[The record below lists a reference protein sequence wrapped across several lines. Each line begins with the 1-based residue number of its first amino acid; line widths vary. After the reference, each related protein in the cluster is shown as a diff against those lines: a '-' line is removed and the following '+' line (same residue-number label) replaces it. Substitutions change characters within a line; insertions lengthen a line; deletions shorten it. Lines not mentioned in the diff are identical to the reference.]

1 MKTGIKLKRLL
12 SALLVAAMLVSV
24 SACAGTTATTDTTI
38 KADTAATTTK
48 ATTDAA
54 TAETTAST
62 QPITLTMWS
71 IATESD
77 SFNPAYTK
85 AIADYEVAHPN
96 VKIVH
101 ETFENESYKTKIK
114 SAVAANELPDIFYT
128 WGGGFSRSFVESGK
142 VFAIDDFYTD
152 EYKAQ
157 LSTAALGNATYDG
170 KLYGVTY
177 TTPISLLYY
186 NKAMFDKLGLAAPT
200 TFDELKAVCQKFLD
214 NGITPFG
221 ISVKDTWVT
230 AMCHDALTLKSVGP
244 TALKD
249 VLTKAGGSYNSA
261 DFLNADTKFMELVDM
276 GAFIEG
282 ATGLS
287 NDEASAMFYDGTVPM
302 YITGSWMGGSIMTDA
317 ANPTDFDVAP
327 IPVLNSATAKITDF
341 MGGAA
346 DTLMVAESS
355 PNKEAAA
362 QAVFELSKSI
372 SMYAYLSGS
381 GIPAWKVDYDDSTVN
396 AITAKEAELA
406 GNATSFTLWFDTLME
421 ADDAGE
427 YLANLQELYVGNMTP
442 QEFDEAMAAQ
452 LEG

>member
-1 MKTGIKLKRLL
+1 MI
-12 SALLVAAMLVSV
+12 LVAGMLASV
-24 SACAGTTATTDTTI
+24 SACAGTS
-38 KADTAATTTK
+38 

-54 TAETTAST
+54 TKAAAAATTAAATTKGEETAKAEETAASAED
-62 QPITLTMWS
+62 ITLTMWS

-77 SFNPAYTK
+77 SFNPAYNQ
-85 AIADYEVAHPN
+85 AIADYEDAHPN

-114 SAVAANELPDIFYT
+114 SAVAANELPDIFFT
-128 WGGGFSRSFVESGK
+128 WGGGFSQSFVESGK
-142 VFAIDDFYTD
+142 VFAIDQYYTD

-157 LSTAALGNATYDG
+157 ISSAALGNATYDG

-177 TTPISLLYY
+177 STPISLLFY
-186 NKAMFDKLGLAAPT
+186 NKAMFEEQGLTAPT
-200 TFDELKAVCQKFLD
+200 TFDELKAVCQKFID

-249 VLTKAGGSYNSA
+249 VLTKVGGSYNSA

-276 GAFIEG
+276 GAFIDG

-317 ANPTDFDVAP
+317 ADPTQFDCAP
-327 IPVLNSATAKITDF
+327 IPVLNDSTAKITDF

-346 DTLMVAESS
+346 DTLMVSESS
-355 PNKEAAA
+355 ANKEAAA
-362 QAVFELSKSI
+362 QAVFELAKSI
-372 SMYAYLSGS
+372 SKYACLSGS
-381 GIPAWKVDYDDSTVN
+381 GIPAWTIDYDAGSLN
-396 AITAKEAELA
+396 AITTKEIELA
-406 GNATSFTLWFDTLME
+406 QNATSFTLWFDTLMT

-427 YLANLQELYVGNMTP
+427 YLALLQELYVGNMTP
-442 QEFDEAMAAQ
+442 AEFDESMAAQ

>member
-24 SACAGTTATTDTTI
+24 SACAGTTATTDTTT

-48 ATTDAA
+48 ATTAA
-54 TAETTAST
+54 TTAETTASAE
-62 QPITLTMWS
+62 PITLTMWS

-85 AIADYEVAHPN
+85 AIADYEAAHPN
-96 VKIVH
+96 VTIVH

-128 WGGGFSRSFVESGK
+128 WGGGFSKSFVESGK
-142 VFAIDDFYTD
+142 VYAIDDYYTD

-186 NKAMFDKLGLAAPT
+186 NKAMFDKLGLSAPT

-249 VLTKAGGSYNSA
+249 VLTKAGGSYDSA

-276 GAFIEG
+276 GAFIDG

-317 ANPTDFDVAP
+317 ANPGDFDVAP

-372 SMYAYLSGS
+372 SKYAYLSGS

-442 QEFDEAMAAQ
+442 KEFDEAMAAQ

>member
-1 MKTGIKLKRLL
+1 M
-12 SALLVAAMLVSV
+12 LLVAAMVASV
-24 SACAGTTATTDTTI
+24 TACAGTTATTDATT
-38 KADTAATTTK
+38 KTASQAADATTTAAAATTT
-48 ATTDAA
+48 A
-54 TAETTAST
+54 AETTASAK
-62 QPITLTMWS
+62 PITLTMWS

-85 AIADYEVAHPN
+85 AIADYEAAHPN
-96 VKIVH
+96 VTIVH

-128 WGGGFSRSFVESGK
+128 WGGGFSKSFVESGK
-142 VFAIDDFYTD
+142 VMAIDDYYTD
-152 EYKAQ
+152 AYKAQ

-249 VLTKAGGSYNSA
+249 VLTKQGGSYNSA

-276 GAFIEG
+276 GAFIDG

-317 ANPTDFDVAP
+317 ANPGDFDVAP
-327 IPVLNSATAKITDF
+327 IPVLNDATAKITDF

-372 SMYAYLSGS
+372 SKYAYLSGS

-396 AITAKEAELA
+396 AITAKEAKLA

-442 QEFDEAMAAQ
+442 KEFDEAMAAQ

>member
-12 SALLVAAMLVSV
+12 SIILVATMLA
-24 SACAGTTATTDTTI
+24 SATACTGKAATTDSTA
-38 KADTAATTTK
+38 KADASATTK
-48 ATTDAA
+48 ATAAA
-54 TAETTAST
+54 TTADTTAS
-62 QPITLTMWS
+62 QEPITLTMWS
-71 IATESD
+71 IATQSD
-77 SFNPAYTK
+77 SFSKPYAA
-85 AIADYEVAHPN
+85 AIAAYEKAHPN
-96 VKIVH
+96 VTIVH

-128 WGGGFSRSFVESGK
+128 WGGGFSKSFVESGK
-142 VFAIDDFYTD
+142 VMAIDDYYTD
-152 EYKAQ
+152 AYKAQ
-157 LSTAALGNATYDG
+157 LSTAALGNATYNG

-186 NKAMFDKLGLAAPT
+186 NKAMFDAQGLTAPT

-214 NGITPFG
+214 KGITPFG

-230 AMCHDALTLKSVGP
+230 AMTHDALTLKSVGP
-244 TALKD
+244 AALKS

-261 DFLNADTKFMELVDM
+261 DFLNADTKFMELVNM
-276 GAFIEG
+276 GAFIKG

-302 YITGSWMGGSIMTDA
+302 YITGSWMGGSIATDA
-317 ANPTDFDVAP
+317 KNPGDFDVAP
-327 IPVLNSATAKITDF
+327 IPVLNASTAKITDF

-355 PNKEAAA
+355 KNKEAAA
-362 QAVFELSKSI
+362 QAVFELSKTI
-372 SMYAYLSGS
+372 SKEAYLAGS
-381 GIPAWKVDYDDSTVN
+381 GIPAWKVDYDDSSVN
-396 AITAKEAELA
+396 AITAKEAKLA
-406 GNATSFTLWFDTLME
+406 GSATSFTLWFDTLME

>member
-1 MKTGIKLKRLL
+1 MKTGIKLKGLL
-12 SALLVAAMLVSV
+12 SSILVAAMLASV
-24 SACAGTTATTDTTI
+24 SACAGTAATTDATT
-38 KADTAATTTK
+38 KADTAAATTT
-48 ATTDAA
+48 A
-54 TAETTAST
+54 AETEAAQTTAGDEA
-62 QPITLTMWS
+62 ITLTMWS

-85 AIADYEVAHPN
+85 ALADYQAAHPN
-96 VKIVH
+96 VTIVH

-128 WGGGFSRSFVESGK
+128 WGGGFSKSFVESGK
-142 VFAIDDFYTD
+142 VFAIDEYYTD

-170 KLYGVTY
+170 KIYGVTY
-177 TTPISLLYY
+177 TTPISLLFY
-186 NKAMFDKLGLAAPT
+186 NRAMFEQYGLTAPT

-230 AMCHDALTLKSVGP
+230 AMCHDALTLKSAGP
-244 TALKD
+244 EQVKN
-249 VLTKAGGSYNSA
+249 VLTKTEGSYNSA
-261 DFLNADTKFMELVDM
+261 DFLNADVKFMELVDM
-276 GAFIEG
+276 GAFIDG

-302 YITGSWMGGSIMTDA
+302 YITGSWMGGSIMNDA
-317 ANPTDFDVAP
+317 EDPTDFDCAP
-327 IPVLNSATAKITDF
+327 IPVLNDATAKITDF

-381 GIPAWKVDYDDSTVN
+381 GIPAWKVDYDDSAVN

-427 YLANLQELYVGNMTP
+427 YLALLQELYVGNISP
-442 QEFDEAMAAQ
+442 EEFTGSMADQ

>member
-24 SACAGTTATTDTTI
+24 SACAGTTDTTDTTT

-48 ATTDAA
+48 ATTAA
-54 TAETTAST
+54 TTAETTASAE
-62 QPITLTMWS
+62 PITLTMWS

-85 AIADYEVAHPN
+85 AIADYEAAHPN
-96 VKIVH
+96 VTIVH

-128 WGGGFSRSFVESGK
+128 WGGGFSKSFVESGK
-142 VFAIDDFYTD
+142 VYAIDDYYTD

-186 NKAMFDKLGLAAPT
+186 NKAMFDKLGLSAPT

-249 VLTKAGGSYNSA
+249 VLTKAGGSYDSA

-276 GAFIEG
+276 GAFIDG

-317 ANPTDFDVAP
+317 ANPGDFDVAP

-372 SMYAYLSGS
+372 SKYAYLSGS

-442 QEFDEAMAAQ
+442 KEFDEAMAAQ

>member
-1 MKTGIKLKRLL
+1 MKTGIKLKSLL
-12 SALLVAAMLVSV
+12 SMLLVAGMLA
-24 SACAGTTATTDTTI
+24 SATACASTTPATDATTTAATAAATTTAAGTTA
-38 KADTAATTTK
+38 
-48 ATTDAA
+48 
-54 TAETTAST
+54 AETTAST
-62 QPITLTMWS
+62 APITLTMWS

-85 AIADYEVAHPN
+85 AIADYQKAHPN
-96 VKIVH
+96 VTIKH

-114 SAVAANELPDIFYT
+114 SAVAANQLPDIFYT
-128 WGGGFSRSFVESGK
+128 WGGGFSKSFVESGK
-142 VFAIDDFYTD
+142 VMAIDAYYTD
-152 EYKAQ
+152 AYKAQ

-186 NKAMFDKLGLAAPT
+186 NKAMFDKLGLTAPT
-200 TFDELKAVCQKFLD
+200 TFDELKAVCQKFID
-214 NGITPFG
+214 NKITPFG

-244 TALKD
+244 VALKN
-249 VLTKAGGSYNSA
+249 VLTKVSGSYDSA
-261 DFLNADTKFMELVDM
+261 DFLNADTKFMELVNM

-287 NDEASAMFYDGTVPM
+287 NDEASALFYSGKVPM

-317 ANPTDFDVAP
+317 ANPGDFDVAP
-327 IPVLNSATAKITDF
+327 IPVLNSSTAKITDF

-362 QAVFELSKSI
+362 AAVFELSKSI

-381 GIPAWKVDYDDSTVN
+381 GIPAWKVDYDESSVN
-396 AITAKEAELA
+396 AITAKEAKLA
-406 GNATSFTLWFDTLME
+406 AGATSFTLWFDTLME

-442 QEFDEAMAAQ
+442 ADFDKAMADQ
-452 LEG
+452 LAS

>member
-24 SACAGTTATTDTTI
+24 SACAGTTATTDTTT

-48 ATTDAA
+48 ATTAA
-54 TAETTAST
+54 TTAETTASAE
-62 QPITLTMWS
+62 PITLTMWS

-85 AIADYEVAHPN
+85 AIADYEAAHPN

-128 WGGGFSRSFVESGK
+128 WGGGFSKSFVESGK
-142 VFAIDDFYTD
+142 VYAIDDYYTD

-186 NKAMFDKLGLAAPT
+186 NKAMFDKLGLSAPT

-249 VLTKAGGSYNSA
+249 VLTKAGGSYDSA

-276 GAFIEG
+276 GAFIDG

-317 ANPTDFDVAP
+317 ANPGDFDVAP

-442 QEFDEAMAAQ
+442 KEFDEAMAAQ

>member
-24 SACAGTTATTDTTI
+24 SACAGTTATTDTTT

-48 ATTDAA
+48 ATTAA
-54 TAETTAST
+54 TTAETTASAE
-62 QPITLTMWS
+62 PITLTMWS

-85 AIADYEVAHPN
+85 AIADYEAAHPN
-96 VKIVH
+96 VTIVH

-128 WGGGFSRSFVESGK
+128 WGGGFSKSFVESGK
-142 VFAIDDFYTD
+142 VYAIDDYYTD

-249 VLTKAGGSYNSA
+249 VLTKAGGSYDSA

-276 GAFIEG
+276 GAFIDG

-317 ANPTDFDVAP
+317 ANPGDFDVAP

-372 SMYAYLSGS
+372 SKYAYLSGS

-442 QEFDEAMAAQ
+442 KEFDEAMAAQ

>member
-1 MKTGIKLKRLL
+1 MKKVTSIKRLL
-12 SALLVAAMLVSV
+12 SIILVTAMFASAAGCSGN
-24 SACAGTTATTDTTI
+24 AAPDDKTT
-38 KADTAATTTK
+38 KNDTAAATAKAAADSTK
-48 ATTDAA
+48 AAA
-54 TAETTAST
+54 ANG
-62 QPITLTMWS
+62 QKDITLTMWS

-85 AIADYEVAHPN
+85 AIADYEAAHPGI
-96 VKIVH
+96 KIVH

-142 VFAIDDFYTD
+142 VYAIDDYYTD

-157 LSTAALGNATYDG
+157 LPAVALGNATYDG

-177 TTPISLLYY
+177 TTPISLLFY
-186 NKAMFDKLGLAAPT
+186 NKTMFDRYGLKVPT
-200 TFDELKAVCQKFLD
+200 TFDELKNVCRTFLD
-214 NGITPFG
+214 NGVTPFG

-230 AMCHDALTLKSVGP
+230 AMTHDALSLKSVGP
-244 TALKD
+244 EALKS
-249 VLTKAGGSYNSA
+249 VLTKAGGSYNTA
-261 DFLNADTKFMELVDM
+261 DFLNADTKFKELVDM
-276 GAFIEG
+276 GAFIDG

-317 ANPTDFDVAP
+317 ANPGDFDVAP
-327 IPVLNSATAKITDF
+327 IPVLNDATAKITDF

-346 DTLMVAESS
+346 DTLMVSQSS

-362 QAVFELSKSI
+362 QAVFELARSI
-372 SMYAYLSGS
+372 SKYAYLSGS
-381 GIPAWKVDYDDSTVN
+381 GIPAWTVDYDQSAVN
-396 AITAKEAELA
+396 PITAKEALLA
-406 GNATSFTLWFDTLME
+406 SKATSFTLWFDTLME

-427 YLANLQELYVGNMTP
+427 YLALLQELYVGNISP
-442 QEFDEAMAAQ
+442 KEFDESMAAQ
-452 LEG
+452 LKG